1 MLVKRKIRPFGDV
14 DVTSFSDLA
23 FLLIIFFILTT
34 TFVQP
39 MGSRLTIP
47 AGTSDPNQKS
57 QKETPTINLSEDK
70 ILFEKDEISMAQ
82 LRAKLQGMNL
92 REQKEEARVVVLD
105 CSQDVR
111 FDRYFQVVAAV
122 SQAGG
127 ILALVEA
134 EEGGKDAGKTAGNDK
149 KTEAGNEV
157 KTGP

>member
-47 AGTSDPNQKS
+47 AGTTDPNQKS
-57 QKETPTINLSEDK
+57 QKDTPTINLSEDK
-70 ILFEKDEISMAQ
+70 ILYEKDEISMTQ
-82 LRAKLQGMNL
+82 LRAKLQGLGL

-105 CSQDVR
+105 CAQDVR
-111 FDRYFQVVAAV
+111 FDRYFQVVTAV

-127 ILALVEA
+127 ILALVEGD
-134 EEGGKDAGKTAGNDK
+134 EGGKGTGKNPDAGNGAK
-149 KTEAGNEV
+149 
-157 KTGP
+157 PSP

>member
-39 MGSRLTIP
+39 MGSRLSIP

-57 QKETPTINLSEDK
+57 QKETPTVNLSEEK
-70 ILFEKDEISMAQ
+70 ILFEKDEVSLPQ
-82 LRAKLQGMNL
+82 LRAKLEGMNL
-92 REQKEEARVVVLD
+92 REQKDEARIIILD
-105 CSQDVR
+105 CAQDVR
-111 FDRYFQVVAAV
+111 FERYFQIVTAI

-127 ILALVEA
+127 ILALVEG
-134 EEGGKDAGKTAGNDK
+134 EEGGKESGKPAATAAPP
-149 KTEAGNEV
+149 E
-157 KTGP
+157 TGSDSKGGL